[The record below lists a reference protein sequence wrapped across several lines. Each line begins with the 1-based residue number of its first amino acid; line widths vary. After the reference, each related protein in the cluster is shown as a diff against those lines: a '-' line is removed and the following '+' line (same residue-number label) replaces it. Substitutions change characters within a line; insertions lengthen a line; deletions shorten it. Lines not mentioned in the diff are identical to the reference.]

1 MKRIGLLM
9 MLILSL
15 VSCKKPSD
23 RACWKGSGPAQT
35 LQVAFDDFQYL
46 HVHANMEVTLIQDSL
61 NFIEWEANENLMK
74 FLKAEK
80 DLDTLVLRNT
90 NRCHFLRYGK
100 EKVSAKVHFTELKQL
115 LFENSEL
122 VKTNGIWQQNAF
134 EFILKEGAG
143 PIDVELSGTRA
154 FVRNLYG
161 WQAMKL
167 SGHLSWVF
175 ADLDGSATLD
185 ATNLSITD
193 SLLFTAAS
201 PKSSYFQTSGLLV
214 KAQLHSIG
222 NLYLKGLPSLLLK
235 NEYSAGR
242 VVVQ

>member
-1 MKRIGLLM
+1 MKRIGFLLLLM
-9 MLILSL
+9 LSL

-23 RACWKGSGPAQT
+23 RACWKGAGPAQT
-35 LQVAFDDFQYL
+35 LQVPFSDFQYL
-46 HVHANMEVTLIQDSL
+46 HIHAHMEVTLIQDSL
-61 NFIEWEANENLMK
+61 NFVEWEANENLMK
-74 FLKAEK
+74 FLSAEK
-80 DLDTLVLRNT
+80 DLDTLVLRNL
-90 NRCHFLRYGK
+90 NHCHFLRYGE
-100 EKVSAKVHFTELKQL
+100 EKVSVKVHFTELKQL

-122 VKTNGIWQQNAF
+122 VKTNGLWQQNAF

-143 PIDVELSGTRA
+143 PIDLELSGTRA

-161 WQAMKL
+161 L
-167 SGHLSWVF
+167 F

-185 ATNLSITD
+185 AKALSISD

-201 PKSSYFQTSGLLV
+201 PKSSYFHTTGLLV

-222 NLYLKGLPSLLLK
+222 NLYLKGQPSLLLK
-235 NEYSAGR
+235 NEYSAGK

>member
-1 MKRIGLLM
+1 MRYLNYFLL
-9 MLILSL
+9 LS
-15 VSCKKPSD
+15 VSWACQKAPQRS
-23 RACWKGSGPAQT
+23 CWKTAGPTQNLMVPLSSFT
-35 LQVAFDDFQYL
+35 YLHIHPHIQVAL
-46 HVHANMEVTLIQDSL
+46 VQDSMD
-61 NFIEWEANENLMK
+61 FIEWQAGAHLLP
-74 FLKAEK
+74 FLSAEK
-80 DLDTLVLRNT
+80 DLDTLVLRNM

-100 EKVSAKVHFTELKQL
+100 EKASVKVHFTELKQL
-115 LFENSEL
+115 LLENSEL
-122 VKTNGIWQQNAF
+122 VKTNGVWQQNAF

-143 PIDVELSGTRA
+143 PIDLELSGTRA

-167 SGHLSWVF
+167 SGNLSWVF
-175 ADLDGSATLD
+175 ADLDGSATID
-185 ATNLSITD
+185 ASDLSISD

-201 PKSSYFQTSGLLV
+201 PKSSYFQTTGLLV